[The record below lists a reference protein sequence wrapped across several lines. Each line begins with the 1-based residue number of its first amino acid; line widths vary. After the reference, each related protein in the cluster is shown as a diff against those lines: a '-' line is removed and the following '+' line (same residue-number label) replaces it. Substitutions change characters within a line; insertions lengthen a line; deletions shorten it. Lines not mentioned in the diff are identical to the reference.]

1 MVQNRHSYRRNF
13 KIVGIMDFSNIDEGH
28 IDGEPELHYFYNR
41 EERIKNA
48 PPIVQEYYNGG
59 LRPVRGFKILFVN
72 KTNRLMFFMILFFV
86 SFIWL
91 YTGLNKTRSYTK
103 INNVSFDVQAFLYE
117 EEIFVSVKIKNRNSS
132 ALDKPIKILA
142 EISAINNDNQT
153 VNKEILQ
160 TVFSDGENN
169 LRTKFTDYDIIKID
183 VELDVNGE
191 KNLIST
197 DVKR

>member
-1 MVQNRHSYRRNF
+1 
-13 KIVGIMDFSNIDEGH
+13 
-28 IDGEPELHYFYNR
+28 
-41 EERIKNA
+41 
-48 PPIVQEYYNGG
+48 
-59 LRPVRGFKILFVN
+59 
-72 KTNRLMFFMILFFV
+72 MILFFV
-86 SFIWL
+86 GFIWL

-142 EISAINNDNQT
+142 EVSAINNDNQT

>member
-1 MVQNRHSYRRNF
+1 M
-13 KIVGIMDFSNIDEGH
+13 
-28 IDGEPELHYFYNR
+28 
-41 EERIKNA
+41 
-48 PPIVQEYYNGG
+48 
-59 LRPVRGFKILFVN
+59 
-72 KTNRLMFFMILFFV
+72 
-86 SFIWL
+86 
-91 YTGLNKTRSYTK
+91 
-103 INNVSFDVQAFLYE
+103 
-117 EEIFVSVKIKNRNSS
+117 
-132 ALDKPIKILA
+132 KILA
-142 EISAINNDNQT
+142 EVSAINNDNQT

>member
-1 MVQNRHSYRRNF
+1 MNYA
-13 KIVGIMDFSNIDEGH
+13 KKLKEC
-28 IDGEPELHYFYNR
+28 
-41 EERIKNA
+41 KN
-48 PPIVQEYYNGG
+48 
-59 LRPVRGFKILFVN
+59 
-72 KTNRLMFFMILFFV
+72 MI
-86 SFIWL
+86 
-91 YTGLNKTRSYTK
+91 Y
-103 INNVSFDVQAFLYE
+103 SFDKNLFDNA
-117 EEIFVSVKIKNRNSS
+117 IKEKNFIRLKSNTV
-132 ALDKPIKILA
+132 
-142 EISAINNDNQT
+142 SAINNDNQT

>member
-1 MVQNRHSYRRNF
+1 M
-13 KIVGIMDFSNIDEGH
+13 
-28 IDGEPELHYFYNR
+28 
-41 EERIKNA
+41 
-48 PPIVQEYYNGG
+48 QEYYNGG
-59 LRPVRGFKILFVN
+59 LLPVRGFKILFVN

-86 SFIWL
+86 GFIWL

-142 EISAINNDNQT
+142 EVSAINNDNQT